1 METESPYFSTSDVTA
16 LKKAMEHYKADVE
29 AHVSQNR
36 QYANVD
42 FEAKPIQ
49 ILTLSLN
56 TYRPGVNAEYIEGFD
71 RLFSKI
77 EQEGPVNQ
85 HKRIILKGQGLHF
98 GAMNVFTD
106 ENNRKSVIYL
116 DSVGENS
123 GVAAMNMFRIASRY
137 RQNDHIKV
145 MLVPMGIQTSMEDC
159 MIYSLHFVSRMFKH
173 RDRFESLHAK
183 LFQDDVLNKFL
194 NENFYSLKN
203 TTRSTQYIPA
213 PFFKHIGSRTLLREL
228 IGPHGFDKPVHDT
241 LIARQETRV
250 VTGEMMGENGYREG
264 QYVNSIGFKR
274 KKIVDIACELVR
286 NLPQ

>member
-1 METESPYFSTSDVTA
+1 METESLYFSASDA
-16 LKKAMEHYKADVE
+16 SKLKKAMEHYQTDIE
-29 AHVSQNR
+29 AHISQGR

-42 FEAKPIQ
+42 FEAQLIK
-49 ILTLSLN
+49 ILIFSLN
-56 TYRPGVNAEYIEGFD
+56 TNRPGVNAEYIEGFD

-77 EQEGPVNQ
+77 EQAGPVNQ
-85 HKRIILKGQGLHF
+85 HRRIILKGQGLHF

-137 RQNDHIKV
+137 RQDDHIKV

-183 LFQDDVLNKFL
+183 LFKDDVLNKFL

-213 PFFKHIGSRTLLREL
+213 QFFKHIGSRTLLREL
-228 IGPHGFDKPVHDT
+228 IGPDGFDKPAHDA
-241 LIARQETRV
+241 LIARQQTKV
-250 VTGEMMGENGYREG
+250 VTGEMMGKNGYKEG
-264 QYVNSIGFKR
+264 KYVNSIGFKR